1 MDMTPWERR
10 QRILEI
16 LCLRRHETCS
26 VLAHEFH
33 VSTETIYH
41 DITILTCDYPIETVQ
56 GGHGGGVKV
65 ADWFHLDRRTLN
77 CNQITFLR
85 QLAAQLDEDN
95 REKLNRII
103 VQFSR

>member
-10 QRILEI
+10 QKILEI
-16 LCLRRHETCS
+16 LCLRRHGTCS

-33 VSTETIYH
+33 VSTETIYR
-41 DITILTCDYPIETVQ
+41 DITILTCDYPIETAQ

-85 QLAAQLDEDN
+85 QLAAQLDEGD